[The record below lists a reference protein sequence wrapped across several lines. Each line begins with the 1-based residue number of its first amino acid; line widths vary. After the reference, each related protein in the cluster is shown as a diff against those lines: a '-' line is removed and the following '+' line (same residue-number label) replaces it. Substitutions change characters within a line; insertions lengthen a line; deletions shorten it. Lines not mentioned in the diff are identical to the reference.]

1 MRPRLSMRPLQ
12 VLAGLVLAVLLV
24 GVSGLA
30 VPAQNNDDQA
40 QVAAA
45 PILQID
51 PGGHMATIRSLA
63 FSPDGRELY
72 SISDDKLVRVWDPE
86 TGAPLRTLRGQI
98 GGGSR
103 ACSTPGYWLQT
114 GSGWRLPAAMGSS
127 VFHRAL
133 NRGPRCGAES
143 CVMIGRPD

>member
-1 MRPRLSMRPLQ
+1 MRPLQ

-63 FSPDGRELY
+63 FSPDGREPY
-72 SISDDKLVRVWDPE
+72 CISDDKLVRVWDPE
-86 TGAPLRTLRGQI
+86 TGATLRTLRGQI
-98 GGGSR
+98 GAGLEGMLYAGALAPDGKRLAASSR
-103 ACSTPGYWLQT
+103 NGVFSF
-114 GSGWRLPAAMGSS
+114 SS
-127 VFHRAL
+127 HIEA
-133 NRGPRCGAES
+133 
-143 CVMIGRPD
+143 RPTVWC